1 MSKRRQIQRIC
12 LRFGLSA
19 LIFFLIALNF
29 IMDESGNKVEGKSFG
44 NENELRRRRRR
55 EEQNG
60 MIGNT
65 FKGIYVNFYCFF
77 LR

>member
-19 LIFFLIALNF
+19 LIFFLVALNF
-29 IMDESGNKVEGKSFG
+29 MVDESGNKVEGKSFV
-44 NENELRRRRRR
+44 NENEMRRRRR

-60 MIGNT
+60 MIGNSL
-65 FKGIYVNFYCFF
+65 KGS
-77 LR
+77 